1 MKQGQL
7 AFSIS
12 CHAHDWRFGCPRT
25 CPKLIKKKN
34 QSTFITQHTCQA
46 VATGGNG
53 NNCSDNYRLARLTCP
68 SFSQCVSD
76 RWRHK
81 TPGEDYRDKE
91 HERATCPNISCS
103 AVCSHLPTLRGDNK
117 GPKKKPARG
126 SLVTKLNGYSLIFQG
141 DGSPTCHM
149 KKYNYW
155 KKFYNQA
162 MTIKQYFRWDR
173 SIFKQEVSRISK
185 KKKREEEDKKLLMFK
200 SPEYQSSES
209 SISHIWSEEGE

>member
-46 VATGGNG
+46 VATRGNG
-53 NNCSDNYRLARLTCP
+53 NNCSDNYRLASLTCP

-117 GPKKKPARG
+117 GPKKKACEGFFSHKIEWLLSDFPRG
-126 SLVTKLNGYSLIFQG
+126 WFSDMSYE
-141 DGSPTCHM
+141 
-149 KKYNYW
+149 
-155 KKFYNQA
+155 
-162 MTIKQYFRWDR
+162 
-173 SIFKQEVSRISK
+173 EVQ
-185 KKKREEEDKKLLMFK
+185 LLK
-200 SPEYQSSES
+200 EILQSSYDHQT
-209 SISHIWSEEGE
+209 IF